1 MQLTIYASQ
10 VSVVPLLSGCGVEV
24 TLDAVDIRDEEVDDI
39 IEVIGGVE
47 LVLDH
52 IGKDRVVKHFGIE
65 EVE

>member
-1 MQLTIYASQ
+1 
-10 VSVVPLLSGCGVEV
+10 VVPLLSGCGVEV